1 MFTFNVAD
9 VGFLVT
15 GLFAKLVQMKQ
26 LRHYVMLR
34 LGKVSEREMVYCY
47 ERIQGLSGSMDMD
60 YSNAG
65 EFMIG
70 QAFEAAVRHR
80 EGLDEENDE
89 ERWTGRGRGKAG
101 EGGAP

>member
-1 MFTFNVAD
+1 
-9 VGFLVT
+9 
-15 GLFAKLVQMKQ
+15 
-26 LRHYVMLR
+26 
-34 LGKVSEREMVYCY
+34 MVYFY
-47 ERIQGLSGSMDMD
+47 ERIQGLSGGMDMD

-89 ERWTGRGRGKAG
+89 ESESSTESSPREDRDHEENENENQSESEESYEE
-101 EGGAP
+101 EGSEENENENEVMFCLSVDI